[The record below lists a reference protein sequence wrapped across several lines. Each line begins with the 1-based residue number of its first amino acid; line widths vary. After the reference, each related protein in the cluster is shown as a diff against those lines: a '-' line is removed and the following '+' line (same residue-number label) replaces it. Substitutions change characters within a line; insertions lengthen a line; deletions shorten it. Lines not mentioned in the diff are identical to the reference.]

1 MKKALIF
8 GGGNIGRS
16 FLTPVLQEASFHVT
30 IADINESLIN
40 ALRKEGRYPLV
51 IRSREG
57 EVRKIIS
64 GFDCLTLKEEPL
76 LMERMLDA
84 DLVVSSVGM
93 AGIQGVCSLLAR
105 ALPERN
111 RAGVRPLDLI
121 LAENIRNGA
130 EFCRSEL
137 KGLLPSGYPLND
149 QLGLVETSIGK
160 MVPLLTD
167 QDRKEDSLRLFAEP
181 YNNLILDRDAFL
193 CEPPRS
199 SSITLVS
206 PIVPWVDRKLFIHN
220 LGHAACAYL
229 GREKFPERALI
240 WEVLEDEVLRD
251 QVRDVM
257 REGAAALL
265 AQYPGIFT
273 EESLNEH
280 IGDLISRFRNR
291 ALGDS
296 VWRVGRDL
304 RRKLG
309 QDDRVV
315 GAMRLAVSHGLG
327 IEHLLGVYRAALQ
340 FGLDPQADP
349 RDRELSLQTGRCS
362 TAELFC
368 RFSLGDDTVPDRLS
382 RIILAG
388 LQEED

>member
-16 FLTPVLQEASFHVT
+16 FLTPVLQEASYHVT
-30 IADINESLIN
+30 IADINESLVS

-64 GFDCLTLKEEPL
+64 GFDCLTLKDEAL
-76 LMERMLDA
+76 LMKKMLEA

-93 AGIQGVCSLLAR
+93 AGIRGVCSLLAR
-105 ALPERN
+105 ILPERN
-111 RAGVRPLDLI
+111 RAGVKPLDLI

-130 EFCRSEL
+130 EFCRAEL
-137 KGLLPSGYPLND
+137 KGLLPPGYPMNN

-160 MVPLLTD
+160 MVPLLTE
-167 QDRKEDSLRLFAEP
+167 QDREEDPLRLFAEP
-181 YNNLILDRDAFL
+181 YNNLILHGEAFL

-199 SSITLVS
+199 SSISLVS
-206 PIVPWVDRKLFIHN
+206 PIAPWVDRKLFIHN

-229 GREKFPERALI
+229 GRVKYPGLTLI
-240 WEVLEDEVLRD
+240 WEVLEDEALRN
-251 QVRDVM
+251 QVRGAM

-265 AQYPGIFT
+265 AEYPGIFT

-296 VWRVGRDL
+296 VRRVGRDL

-309 QDDRVV
+309 RDDRVV

-327 IEHLLGVYRAALQ
+327 IGHLLDVYRAALQ
-340 FGLDPQADP
+340 FGLDQQADP
-349 RDRELSLQTGRCS
+349 LDRELSLQTGRFS
-362 TAELFC
+362 AAELFC
-368 RFSLGDDTVPDRLS
+368 RFSLADDTFPDRLNS
-382 RIILAG
+382 IILAG